1 MFHVEQNQERKK
13 IMGIHFV
20 KSNNPLV
27 VPLKVG
33 TVVTKGAVSFLLRGD
48 GQTIA
53 RVDSGERTRQLFQVA
68 ISKGMKMVNLTSP
81 KGQQILANFH

>member
-1 MFHVEQNQERKK
+1 MS
-13 IMGIHFV
+13 IHFV

-27 VPLKVG
+27 VPIETG

-68 ISKGMKMVNLTSP
+68 NSKGMKLVNITSE
-81 KGQQILANFH
+81 KGQQILSAMH

>member
-1 MFHVEQNQERKK
+1 
-13 IMGIHFV
+13 MGIHFV
-20 KSNNPLV
+20 KSSNKMV
-27 VPLKVG
+27 VPIKTG

-68 ISKGMKMVNLTSP
+68 NSKGLKLVNVTSE